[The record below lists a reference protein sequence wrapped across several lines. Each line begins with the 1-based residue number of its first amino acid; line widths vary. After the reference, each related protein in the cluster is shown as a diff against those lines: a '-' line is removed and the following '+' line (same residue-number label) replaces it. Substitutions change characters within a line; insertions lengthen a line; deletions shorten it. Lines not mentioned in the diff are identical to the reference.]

1 MVAAFGVA
9 VGAAACRAD
18 LPLSNPAAG
27 PAHDVRH
34 SQPRRVDH
42 WEETHALHWKET
54 LRERAREGARDGEH
68 TDSVAIL
75 GHREPR
81 VRRRPLR
88 GARQRGAGHARGTAN
103 AAWPQGKSKDARS
116 LGRHDLGDTRSASL
130 KV

>member
-27 PAHDVRH
+27 PAHDVRQR
-34 SQPRRVDH
+34 QPRRVDH

-88 GARQRGAGHARGTAN
+88 GARQRGEGHARGTAW
-103 AAWPQGKSKDARS
+103 APSEDEDARS
-116 LGRHDLGDTRSASL
+116 PLSGRHISEIKGDLHR
-130 KV
+130 